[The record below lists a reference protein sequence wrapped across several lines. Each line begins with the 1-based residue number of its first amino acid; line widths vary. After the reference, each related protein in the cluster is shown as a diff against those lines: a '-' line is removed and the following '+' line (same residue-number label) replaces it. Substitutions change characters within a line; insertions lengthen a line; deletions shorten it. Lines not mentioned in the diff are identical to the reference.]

1 MDKKDNTPKVHK
13 KKRSRSKRTRAQQE
27 GGPAIDTSTD
37 KLEEAGGGQLNNSHP
52 AVLINGY
59 EQDEEDDLDEVE
71 KRSSISLSPRRQGDS
86 ISVGGGDVKDRT
98 PRRPSTNST
107 SRLEVKS
114 SYRNHHN
121 TGFLDAEFGSSKKI
135 SSLSDPQASPAQRSM
150 RSRSSLDKSPRKKR
164 SKSESKRRRERKLIA
179 AGEMEVKQAN
189 ETLMRYLKQCSE
201 MNDAS
206 LSGELE
212 IDQNYDE
219 RKVHR
224 KTKAERDKKGQLLSE
239 YSYILCLCSYCLNI
253 IFRICVMYYTNC

>member
-1 MDKKDNTPKVHK
+1 MDKKDNTPKIHRR
-13 KKRSRSKRTRAQQE
+13 KRSRSKRSKSHQE
-27 GGPAIDTSTD
+27 GIAISTD
-37 KLEEAGGGQLNNSHP
+37 KIEETGSQLNSSHP

-71 KRSSISLSPRRQGDS
+71 KRSSISLSPRHQGDS
-86 ISVGGGDVKDRT
+86 ISVGGGDEKDRT

-114 SYRNHHN
+114 AYRNRGLS
-121 TGFLDAEFGSSKKI
+121 GFMDRELGLKKA

-239 YSYILCLCSYCLNI
+239 
-253 IFRICVMYYTNC
+253 

>member
-13 KKRSRSKRTRAQQE
+13 RKRSRSKRSKSQQD
-27 GGPAIDTSTD
+27 GAALDTSTD
-37 KLEEAGGGQLNNSHP
+37 KLEETQLNRHP

-59 EQDEEDDLDEVE
+59 EQDEEDDLDEAE

-114 SYRNHHN
+114 SYRSKGL
-121 TGFLDAEFGSSKKI
+121 TGFLDGDLGSSKKI

-150 RSRSSLDKSPRKKR
+150 RSRSSLDKSPRRKR

-189 ETLMRYLKQCSE
+189 DTLMRYLKQCSE

-219 RKVHR
+219 RRVHR

-239 YSYILCLCSYCLNI
+239 
-253 IFRICVMYYTNC
+253 

>member
-13 KKRSRSKRTRAQQE
+13 RKRSRSKMTRTQQD

-37 KLEEAGGGQLNNSHP
+37 KLDETGGQHGSSHP

-114 SYRNHHN
+114 SYRHHSN
-121 TGFLDAEFGSSKKI
+121 RGLTGFMDGELGSSKKI

-150 RSRSSLDKSPRKKR
+150 RSRSSLDKSPRRKR

-189 ETLMRYLKQCSE
+189 ETLMRYLKQCTE

-239 YSYILCLCSYCLNI
+239 YILC
-253 IFRICVMYYTNC
+253 IFMLVEFYF

>member
-13 KKRSRSKRTRAQQE
+13 KKRSRSRKSRGQTDAVQ
-27 GGPAIDTSTD
+27 IDNATEKTEDSSN
-37 KLEEAGGGQLNNSHP
+37 KLSNHP

-59 EQDEEDDLDEVE
+59 EQDEEDFLDDVE
-71 KRSSISLSPRRQGDS
+71 KRSSISLSPRHQGDS
-86 ISVGGGDVKDRT
+86 ISVGGGDNNVNNDM

-114 SYRNHHN
+114 SFKNQSNRGL
-121 TGFLDAEFGSSKKI
+121 TSFMDRELGLSKK
-135 SSLSDPQASPAQRSM
+135 SSSFSDPQASPAQRSM
-150 RSRSSLDKSPRKKR
+150 RSRSSLDKSPRRKR
-164 SKSESKRRRERKLIA
+164 SKSESKRRKERKLIA

-224 KTKAERDKKGQLLSE
+224 KTKAERDKKGQIISE
-239 YSYILCLCSYCLNI
+239 YIYIIYICYC
-253 IFRICVMYYTNC
+253 IFRISNAI